1 MSIVLRPA
9 WQRRDAT
16 IESDARA
23 LWGRLKNLPENV
35 GLDTRASEL
44 CAAAYDGHELLAVS
58 TVVIREVEFVRCR
71 VAMARVS
78 VDPNSRRMRIA
89 TQLLVYTRMLLELW
103 AFENPDE
110 QVKGMGTVSQN
121 PELNALE
128 DRRMMLRSTRL
139 GLVGYT
145 QNNEPMRIAWFDTA
159 TIQNAPPVFGPSR

>member
-1 MSIVLRPA
+1 
-9 WQRRDAT
+9 
-16 IESDARA
+16 
-23 LWGRLKNLPENV
+23 
-35 GLDTRASEL
+35 
-44 CAAAYDGHELLAVS
+44 
-58 TVVIREVEFVRCR
+58 
-71 VAMARVS
+71 
-78 VDPNSRRMRIA
+78 MRIA